1 MFYALNAGTVLLLR
15 RREPARERSFRV
27 PGFPV
32 VPIVFVVL
40 ATLLLVNT
48 IITSFTLSAIGL
60 AITGLGAL
68 VYRIWARR

>member
-1 MFYALNAGTVLLLR
+1 
-15 RREPARERSFRV
+15 
-27 PGFPV
+27 

-48 IITSFTLSAIGL
+48 IVTSFTLSAIGL
-60 AITGLGAL
+60 AITSVGAL